1 LIAPY
6 TCVNGHDV
14 ELVISIP
21 CPEDACHT
29 LVAYV
34 PVEYALHV
42 ERLTEYV
49 ADGRDRALRRIVV
62 LLVVLNVLQALLLT
76 LVVVT

>member
-1 LIAPY
+1 
-6 TCVNGHDV
+6 
-14 ELVISIP
+14 
-21 CPEDACHT
+21 
-29 LVAYV
+29 VAYV

-62 LLVVLNVLQALLLT
+62 LLVVLNVVQAVLLT